1 MSKES
6 QDGVML
12 SCASLLFSGALDG
25 QTVLAIPRLICR
37 WAARSAAVGC
47 DGETEPV
54 GHSALPQGG
63 VELMTGIPAINLKT
77 GSQPR
82 RLSAHRHT
90 PKA

>member
-47 DGETEPV
+47 DGETEP
-54 GHSALPQGG
+54 SRTLR
-63 VELMTGIPAINLKT
+63 TPARGCGANDRY
-77 GSQPR
+77 SCY
-82 RLSAHRHT
+82 
-90 PKA
+90 